1 MMNKHK
7 QKLTFQVT
15 FELEDMEQFVRSYP
29 NFVYNYASFE
39 EWVRSQFDHMVGLI
53 EDIEGY
59 KLTIKQLR

>member
-1 MMNKHK
+1 MSKGK

-29 NFVYNYASFE
+29 NFVYNYTSFE
-39 EWVRSQFDHMVGLI
+39 EWAHSQLNHMVGLI